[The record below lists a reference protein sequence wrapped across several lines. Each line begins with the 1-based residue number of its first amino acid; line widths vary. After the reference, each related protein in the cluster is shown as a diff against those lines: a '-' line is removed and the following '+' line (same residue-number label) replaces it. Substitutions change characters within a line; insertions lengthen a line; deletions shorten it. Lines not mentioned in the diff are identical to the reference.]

1 MIQINPIDAVYLLQ
15 LYRCILIAK
24 LLVFCFILFLII
36 SFISEREVHIWA
48 HVLFSN
54 CSNLSVPQ

>member
-24 LLVFCFILFLII
+24 LLVFCFIFALFY
-36 SFISEREVHIWA
+36 F
-48 HVLFSN
+48 
-54 CSNLSVPQ
+54 